1 MRNELNSDN
10 VCLTKNGNIV
20 QDDFFFKP
28 HWFKNYT
35 DNQESYKDGS
45 FTSYK

>member
-20 QDDFFFKP
+20 QDDFFKP